1 MSRSKWGW
9 LTGSSQWA
17 GKSMVLSALA
27 AGAMAMG
34 GFAPFDAGKVW
45 AQSDTAEFRPGD
57 QATGSGSQFEGGE
70 DWNKVATPGRGGSG
84 ERKGWGA
91 ADFAQQK
98 ESARAEIEL
107 WESRIRRKMT
117 DINAALKG
125 LDLKKIQGQKIAID
139 SMDELLEEIDGE
151 AKRIIEAKER
161 VAPDLKLYRQALLKA
176 PDVFRKLADS
186 LEKRAETRKSTIL
199 KEASADMAAEARK
212 LATSYEMKAKAV
224 DGIEAG
230 IEAKME
236 FVIESRE
243 FIADVRELLSAIPT
257 DHGLQTEKLI
267 DQLNKYVEVF
277 QEAVKTLQ
285 GVTQQISEGRSETTP
300 PSPGN
305 SPRVQPSKPLSSSSP
320 SIAPTGALSIAD
332 YRTKLAALKR

>member
-1 MSRSKWGW
+1 MSQSKTRLATACRRWV
-9 LTGSSQWA
+9 
-17 GKSMVLSALA
+17 GKSVVMGVLA
-27 AGAMAMG
+27 AGAVRGA
-34 GFAPFDAGKVW
+34 W
-45 AQSDTAEFRPGD
+45 AQSDTAEFRPSD
-57 QATGSGSQFEGGE
+57 SPTANGSQIDGGE
-70 DWNKVATPGRGGSG
+70 GWNKTATPWRGGG
-84 ERKGWGA
+84 GQRGGWGA

-107 WESRIRRKMT
+107 WESRIRRKMA
-117 DINAALKG
+117 DIDLALKG
-125 LDLKKIQGQKIAID
+125 LDLKKVQGQKIAVD
-139 SMDELLEEIDGE
+139 SIDELLEEIDGE

-176 PDVFRKLADS
+176 PDVFRKLADN

-212 LATSYEMKAKAV
+212 LATAYEAKAKSI
-224 DGIEAG
+224 DGVEAS

-257 DHGLQTEKLI
+257 DHGLQTEKLV

-285 GVTQQISEGRSETTP
+285 GVTQQIGEGRSADHNS
-300 PSPGN
+300 SPG
-305 SPRVQPSKPLSSSSP
+305 SFPRVQPSKPLSQS
-320 SIAPTGALSIAD
+320 APVEPQGSLTVAD
-332 YRTKLAALKR
+332 YRARLTALKR